1 VAYAVNAANA
11 TDYKNAKVKAVFG
24 LSNADSIS
32 IPKRL
37 KFWSFHKNE
46 VWHNTCL
53 HFQAG

>member
-1 VAYAVNAANA
+1 MAYAVNAANA